1 MKGKGKEADVYWA
14 APVYQALLQCSLLSL
29 LSAPALSFCLFL
41 PLTPPPPSEYPDP
54 LIVFCANSMPDESK
68 EVLQD
73 WQLPPPSREMD
84 VLIGR
89 DIRSLVPFPK
99 HFYVVVG
106 EETRFG
112 WIENWIGDE
121 EFGSIDD
128 FYEKFGSEKEA
139 VARKWRSFRGKLFCK
154 DARLKQIW
162 ANGDREAEH
171 RRVYFMGR
179 WGL

>member
-1 MKGKGKEADVYWA
+1 M
-14 APVYQALLQCSLLSL
+14 YQALSQCLLLSL
-29 LSAPALSFCLFL
+29 LSAPALSSFCLFL
-41 PLTPPPPSEYPDP
+41 PLITPPPSEFPDP
-54 LIVFCANSMPDESK
+54 LIVFYANSMPDESQ

-112 WIENWIGDE
+112 WIEN
-121 EFGSIDD
+121 
-128 FYEKFGSEKEA
+128 
-139 VARKWRSFRGKLFCK
+139 
-154 DARLKQIW
+154 
-162 ANGDREAEH
+162 
-171 RRVYFMGR
+171 
-179 WGL
+179 